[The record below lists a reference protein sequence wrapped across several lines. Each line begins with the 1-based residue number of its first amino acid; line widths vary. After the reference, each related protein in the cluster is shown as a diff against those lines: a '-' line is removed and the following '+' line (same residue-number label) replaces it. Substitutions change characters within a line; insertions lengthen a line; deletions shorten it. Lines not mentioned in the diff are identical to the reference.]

1 MNKYLP
7 DNIDDFFS
15 SRLKNYSEEP
25 DQNIWNEIDKKLSVS
40 KKNGNATSRT
50 SISGSIAIILLC
62 LCIPFFIKDNL
73 MHHNSTEQNKTHKHT
88 SDDYNKAPAIVFNNT
103 VEMNDRFTDNIV
115 NNQETISTSTR
126 NHLPEHYSVAISR
139 SNISSN
145 TGTNLV
151 RLHDFIPHDTFV
163 IDSGQN
169 KKTGEYSSS
178 STIVKLRN
186 KHVFSLMPFFSA
198 DHITGRFIEQY
209 EFDNLDENDLANRE
223 KPDMS
228 FTAGVLAAYQLNKKI
243 SLVSGL
249 SYSSSK
255 LSVAG
260 TAVKALQNNNGEYIF
275 KLATSYGFAEIRKKG
290 MDPVAG
296 DTLLVSS
303 AGINFNYISLPLMID
318 YDLSDRKLKFSIHGG
333 VAINIITNEK
343 VEAEYKVQNN
353 SEVETTNK
361 IEGIKKTFLTLNTG
375 IEAKYEVNHTTDIS
389 IGPELRYGINAI
401 NKGTPVKTYP
411 VNYGLALKLSFKL

>member
-1 MNKYLP
+1 MNKYLS

-25 DQNIWNEIDKKLSVS
+25 DQNIWNEIDKNLSVS
-40 KKNGNATSRT
+40 KKNGSAIFRT
-50 SISGSIAIILLC
+50 SISGSIAIILFC
-62 LCIPFFIKDNL
+62 LCTPFFIKDNL
-73 MHHNSTEQNKTHKHT
+73 MHHNGTAQNKTHKHT
-88 SDDYNKAPAIVFNNT
+88 SNDYNKAPAIVFNNT
-103 VEMNDRFTDNIV
+103 VKINDRFTGNIV
-115 NNQETISTSTR
+115 NNQETKSIR
-126 NHLPEHYSVAISR
+126 NPLPKDYSVAILP
-139 SNISSN
+139 SNVSSN
-145 TGTNLV
+145 AGTNLE
-151 RLHDFIPHDTFV
+151 RLHDFVPHDFFI

-169 KKTGEYSSS
+169 KELSEYSSS

-209 EFDNLDENDLANRE
+209 KFDNLDKNDLAGRE

-228 FTAGVLAAYQLNKKI
+228 FTAGVLAGYQLNKKL
-243 SLVSGL
+243 SLVSGI

-303 AGINFNYISLPLMID
+303 AGINFSYISLPLMIN

-333 VAINIITNEK
+333 VAVNIITNEK

-361 IEGIKKTFLTLNTG
+361 IEGIKKTFFTLNTG
-375 IEAKYEVNHTTDIS
+375 IEAKYELNHTTDIS